1 MIWSLISYSQSLEGS
16 YKSVNGSVLI
26 LNIDQTFYYHKKKEL
41 KNIPVIEN
49 FSISEGGYKI
59 SDNFI
64 LLNSDYDLSEK
75 VDAFFTF
82 KQNASILSNVI
93 KINFNKKS
101 DDFDVYIC
109 NIYAEEYDLKLDS
122 WLSNVDNCLKLERVN
137 EINKNDFGTNIYFK
151 IFPKF
156 ESSFIRT
163 LQLNLSFLK
172 TKEYNLD
179 INKNIEVHFNEPNV
193 DLFYYQ
199 FFDNEIAIIEK
210 NYIFF
215 KGEKFYKYN

>member
-1 MIWSLISYSQSLEGS
+1 MFCSLIIYSQSLDGS
-16 YKSVNGSVLI
+16 YKSANGSILVL
-26 LNIDQTFYYHKKKEL
+26 NTDQTFYYHKKKEL

-64 LLNSDYDLSEK
+64 LFNSDYDLSEK
-75 VDAFFTF
+75 VDVFFTF
-82 KQNASILSNVI
+82 KQNESILNNVI
-93 KINFNKKS
+93 KINLNKKS

-109 NIYAEEYDLKLDS
+109 NIYAEEYDLNLGT
-122 WLSNVDNCLKLERVN
+122 WFSNLDNCLKLEHLN

-179 INKNIEVHFNEPNV
+179 INKNIEVYFNEPNV

-210 NYIFF
+210 NHIFF
-215 KGEKFYKYN
+215 KGEKFYKCN